1 MPPLTYKNLITA
13 SLLATGLLLA
23 PAAAALEIVTGNEYA
38 PFTDQ
43 KLPEGGFATE
53 LVKKVVE
60 SMGQTPNFRFL
71 PWRRGFEMT
80 AAGEALATFPYARNS
95 EREAVTQYSDPLF
108 TIQTKVFYHKD
119 RPVTYTTIEDLY
131 GKTLC
136 NPTGYVIY
144 DSLKEP
150 IKAETIKLQEPSD
163 MITCARFLGIGRS
176 DFILTNT
183 LSLRA
188 VAEQAGV
195 WGSIAAADKIFV
207 PNYQHLIVGKKN
219 KAAADFL
226 PIFNE
231 HLKKFRASE
240 EYKALVAKH
249 GLTDSID

>member
-1 MPPLTYKNLITA
+1 MSFLHQTKQLAIA
-13 SLLATGLLLA
+13 LLAISPLA
-23 PAAAALEIVTGNEYA
+23 APQALAVEIVTGNEYA

-80 AAGEALATFPYARNS
+80 ASGEAMATFPYARNS

-119 RPVTYTTIEDLY
+119 RPIDYKTIEDLY

-144 DSLKEP
+144 DNLKAP
-150 IKAETIKLQEPSD
+150 IKEEKIKLQEPSD

-176 DFILTNT
+176 DFILTNK
-183 LSLRA
+183 LSLQA

-195 WGSIAAADKIFV
+195 WNNLAAAEKTFI
-207 PNYQHLIVGKKN
+207 PNYQHLIVGKQN
-219 KAAADFL
+219 KAGAEFL
-226 PIFNE
+226 QKFNE

-240 EYKALVAKH
+240 AYAALVVKH
-249 GLTDSID
+249 GLADSIE